1 MTSLLY
7 NKIMLILASQI
18 QDSPI
23 LSIRNGHPVA
33 MAGKM
38 LINADKLEVA
48 AVFCKSPG
56 WRGENH
62 VLLLRDIREYSRSGI
77 IIDSLEDIEDI
88 GEIIRLGD
96 IVERNYQIVSKPVV
110 TESGH
115 KLGKVEDY
123 SVETISNTIQKI
135 YIKPSLLKNLMV
147 NNLVIDRTNILKA
160 DDNQITVSDAS
171 LNAPAKVEAVS
182 MPQAPA

>member
-1 MTSLLY
+1 VLY
-7 NKIMLILASQI
+7 NEAMLILASQI

-33 MAGKM
+33 MAGGM
-38 LINADKLEVA
+38 LIDADKLEVA
-48 AVFCKSPG
+48 ALFCKSPG
-56 WRGENH
+56 WRGQNH

-88 GEIIRLGD
+88 GEIVRLGD
-96 IVERNYQIVSKPVV
+96 VMERNYQIIGKPVV

-115 KLGKVEDY
+115 KLGKIEDY
-123 SVETISNTIQKI
+123 SVDSISNLIQKI

-147 NNLVIDRTNILKA
+147 NNLVIDRTNIVKA
-160 DDNQITVSDAS
+160 DDDQVTVSDAS
-171 LNAPAKVEAVS
+171 LNSPAQIETT
-182 MPQAPA
+182 PTPA

>member
-1 MTSLLY
+1 MYTI
-7 NKIMLILASQI
+7 NMLILASQV
-18 QDSPI
+18 QDAPI
-23 LSIRNGHPVA
+23 LSIRNGHMVA
-33 MAGKM
+33 VAGSM

-48 AVFCKSPG
+48 ALFCKSPG
-56 WRGENH
+56 WRGEKH

-88 GEIIRLGD
+88 GEIVRLGD
-96 IVERNYQIVSKPVV
+96 VVDRNYQLNGKPVV

-115 KLGKVEDY
+115 NLGKVEDY
-123 SVETISNTIQKI
+123 SVDSISNLIQKI

-147 NNLVIDRTNILKA
+147 NNLVVDRINIIKA
-160 DDNQITVSDAS
+160 DDDSVIVSDAS
-171 LNAPAKVEAVS
+171 LKAPVKVEAAP